1 MKITLVSEIS
11 IDGKLTKARGETSR
25 DLVNMVPEIFSKD
38 IHKQRAI
45 NDAILV
51 GANTVRTDNPNLT
64 NRHFGNKQP
73 IRIIISNSLLFYLVY
88 NIFNDKTETIIVT
101 SSKNRY
107 NPIIEKII
115 NKGKKCVFSGEDK
128 VNISDMINQLE
139 KEFGIKSLII
149 EGGGETNFEF
159 FKEGLI
165 DEIIIYV
172 LPTIIGGKNNVTLVD
187 GDEHNILN
195 NEFSLEEYSVQ
206 DNCIR
211 LHYKRNK

>member
-1 MKITLVSEIS
+1 
-11 IDGKLTKARGETSR
+11 
-25 DLVNMVPEIFSKD
+25 
-38 IHKQRAI
+38 
-45 NDAILV
+45 
-51 GANTVRTDNPNLT
+51 
-64 NRHFGNKQP
+64 
-73 IRIIISNSLLFYLVY
+73 
-88 NIFNDKTETIIVT
+88 
-101 SSKNRY
+101 
-107 NPIIEKII
+107 
-115 NKGKKCVFSGEDK
+115 
-128 VNISDMINQLE
+128 MINQLE